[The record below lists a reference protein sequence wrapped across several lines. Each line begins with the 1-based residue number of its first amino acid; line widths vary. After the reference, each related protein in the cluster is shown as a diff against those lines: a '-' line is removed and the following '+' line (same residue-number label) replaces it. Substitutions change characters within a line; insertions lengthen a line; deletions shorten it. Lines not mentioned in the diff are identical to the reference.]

1 MSNRRITPMFCTM
14 IAVAA
19 LATGGCASTPNIM
32 THTDPDADFSQYSTF
47 GFFQPLA
54 TDQQGYES
62 MVSNFLKVAVTQEMD
77 RLGLSYSD
85 SPDLMVNFY
94 VHTKEK
100 IRSRSVPSAS
110 VYYGYRSRYYYDPWA
125 GYGAYQTEI
134 DQYTEGTLT
143 IDVVD
148 AKAKKLVWEG
158 SATGRITEKAV
169 REMERSIDGA
179 VKAIMADFPA
189 T

>member
-1 MSNRRITPMFCTM
+1 M
-14 IAVAA
+14 
-19 LATGGCASTPNIM
+19 
-32 THTDPDADFSQYSTF
+32 
-47 GFFQPLA
+47 
-54 TDQQGYES
+54 
-62 MVSNFLKVAVTQEMD
+62 
-77 RLGLSYSD
+77 
-85 SPDLMVNFY
+85 
-94 VHTKEK
+94 
-100 IRSRSVPSAS
+100 PSAS
-110 VYYGYRSRYYYDPWA
+110 VYYGYRSRYYYDPWV

-169 REMERSIDGA
+169 REMERSIDSA

>member
-1 MSNRRITPMFCTM
+1 MKSMFCTA

-19 LATGGCASTPNIM
+19 LAMGGCASTPDIV
-32 THTDPDADFSQYSTF
+32 THVDPEADFSRYSTF

-94 VHTKEK
+94 VHTTEK
-100 IRSRSVPSAS
+100 IRSRNVPSAG
-110 VYYGYRSRYYYDPWA
+110 VYYGYRSRYFYDPWA
-125 GYGAYQTEI
+125 GYAAYQTEI

-143 IDVVD
+143 IDIVD
-148 AKAKKLVWEG
+148 ASAKKLVWEG
-158 SATGRITEKAV
+158 SATGRVTEKAV
-169 REMERSIDGA
+169 RELEKSIDTA
-179 VKAIMADFPA
+179 VKAIMADFPSP
-189 T
+189 